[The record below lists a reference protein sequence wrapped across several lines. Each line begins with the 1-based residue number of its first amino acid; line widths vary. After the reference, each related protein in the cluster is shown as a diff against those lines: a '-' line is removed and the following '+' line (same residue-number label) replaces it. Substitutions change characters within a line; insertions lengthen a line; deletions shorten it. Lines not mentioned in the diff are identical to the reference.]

1 MLCELFHLRALH
13 VCQKA
18 TSDRRKRSAGSQR
31 AACGKKT
38 LKRQIKRFVMTNG
51 VSLMFLKYW
60 CVHGSA
66 YTAMNCP
73 FVFITGQLVFMNPEV
88 EVLSLKCLTKFNP
101 IDYIFILFP
110 VLDVM
115 ILGVMMLIT
124 VLCMWLHLLHKMS
137 QLDTTHNPTY
147 FYTHGSQ
154 GSLNVAH

>member
-1 MLCELFHLRALH
+1 MICSYVLFFPSVLMLCELFHLRALH

-38 LKRQIKRFVMTNG
+38 LKRQIKRFVMSNG

-60 CVHGSA
+60 CVHGD
-66 YTAMNCP
+66 
-73 FVFITGQLVFMNPEV
+73 E
-88 EVLSLKCLTKFNP
+88 LSLCFYNRVARLHESWSKSACLLTEFNP

-115 ILGVMMLIT
+115 ILDGMMLIT
-124 VLCMWLHLLHKMS
+124 VLWMWLHLLRKMS
-137 QLDTTHNPTY
+137 QLDTT
-147 FYTHGSQ
+147 Q
-154 GSLNVAH
+154 GWFLISFFL